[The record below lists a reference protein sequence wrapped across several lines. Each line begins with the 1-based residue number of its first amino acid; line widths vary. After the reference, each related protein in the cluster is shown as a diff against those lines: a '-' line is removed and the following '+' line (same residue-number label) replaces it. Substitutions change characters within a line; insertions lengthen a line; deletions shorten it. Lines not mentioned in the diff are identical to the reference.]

1 MRKYR
6 LSEEQRAFSYQEDDT
21 KKSVLLR
28 QIIAISDFNDVI
40 AGTAG
45 GWIDRETVLAQE
57 GNCWIYD
64 QNAIAFGGTVISGN
78 TRITGTSVLWG
89 EVYATD
95 NVWIDN
101 SEISQGAYI
110 SDSVTIHDS
119 LVCGQ
124 CRIFGHALINQ
135 HSMIV
140 AAQGLTPDHQ
150 LLLQIYDRARVSA
163 SRIVHQAQ
171 IYGDAVIRYA
181 FIEHRAEVFD
191 FASIEG
197 NEENNVW
204 LCDCAKVYG
213 HAQVKAGIEED
224 AIPTIHYSSQVA
236 EYAIVEG
243 NCALKHHVLVGGNA
257 VVRGGPILLD
267 EHVVIQGES
276 RITGAVIIEN
286 HVELTDHAVVEAF
299 DGDTVHV
306 RGPKVI
312 NGEERITRTPL
323 AGLL

>member
-1 MRKYR
+1 MRKYC
-6 LSEEQRAFSYQEDDT
+6 LSEEQRAFSYQEDGT

-119 LVCGQ
+119 LVYGQ
-124 CRIFGHALINQ
+124 CRIFGHALIDQ

-224 AIPTIHYSSQVA
+224 AIPTIHYSSQVT

-243 NCALKHHVLVGGNA
+243 NCVLKHHVLIGGNA

>member
-1 MRKYR
+1 M
-6 LSEEQRAFSYQEDDT
+6 
-21 KKSVLLR
+21 KSAR
-28 QIIAISDFNDVI
+28 
-40 AGTAG
+40 
-45 GWIDRETVLAQE
+45 
-57 GNCWIYD
+57 
-64 QNAIAFGGTVISGN
+64 
-78 TRITGTSVLWG
+78 
-89 EVYATD
+89 
-95 NVWIDN
+95 
-101 SEISQGAYI
+101 GAYI
-110 SDSVTIHDS
+110 SDSVTISDS

-124 CRIFGHALINQ
+124 CRIFGHALIDQ

-150 LLLQIYDRARVSA
+150 LLLQIYDRAKVSA
-163 SRIVHQAQ
+163 SRIVHRAQ
-171 IYGDAVIRYA
+171 IYGDAVVRYA

-243 NCALKHHVLVGGNA
+243 NCVLKHHVLIGGNA

-299 DGDTVHV
+299 DGDTIHV

-312 NGEERITRTPL
+312 NGEERITRTLL

>member
-1 MRKYR
+1 M
-6 LSEEQRAFSYQEDDT
+6 
-21 KKSVLLR
+21 
-28 QIIAISDFNDVI
+28 
-40 AGTAG
+40 
-45 GWIDRETVLAQE
+45 
-57 GNCWIYD
+57 
-64 QNAIAFGGTVISGN
+64 ISGN

-101 SEISQGAYI
+101 SDISQGAYI

-243 NCALKHHVLVGGNA
+243 NCVLKHHVLIGGNA

-276 RITGAVIIEN
+276 RISGAVIIEN

>member
-6 LSEEQRAFSYQEDDT
+6 LSEEQRAFSYQEDGT

-28 QIIAISDFNDVI
+28 QIIAMSDFNDVI
-40 AGTAG
+40 AGSAG

-95 NVWIDN
+95 NIWIDN
-101 SEISQGAYI
+101 SEIRQGAYI
-110 SDSVTIHDS
+110 SDSVTISDS

-124 CRIFGHALINQ
+124 CRIFGHALIDQ

-150 LLLQIYDRARVSA
+150 LLLQIY
-163 SRIVHQAQ
+163 
-171 IYGDAVIRYA
+171 GDAVVRYA

-204 LCDCAKVYG
+204 LCDCAKVHG

-243 NCALKHHVLVGGNA
+243 NCVLKHHVLIGGNA

-299 DGDTVHV
+299 DGDTIHV

-312 NGEERITRTPL
+312 NGEERITRTLL

>member
-1 MRKYR
+1 
-6 LSEEQRAFSYQEDDT
+6 
-21 KKSVLLR
+21 
-28 QIIAISDFNDVI
+28 
-40 AGTAG
+40 
-45 GWIDRETVLAQE
+45 
-57 GNCWIYD
+57 
-64 QNAIAFGGTVISGN
+64 
-78 TRITGTSVLWG
+78 
-89 EVYATD
+89 
-95 NVWIDN
+95 
-101 SEISQGAYI
+101 
-110 SDSVTIHDS
+110 
-119 LVCGQ
+119 
-124 CRIFGHALINQ
+124 
-135 HSMIV
+135 MIV

-163 SRIVHQAQ
+163 SRIVHCAQ

-243 NCALKHHVLVGGNA
+243 NCVLKHHVLIGGNA

>member
-6 LSEEQRAFSYQEDDT
+6 LSEEQRAFSYQDDGT

-28 QIIAISDFNDVI
+28 QIIAMSDFNDVI
-40 AGTAG
+40 AETAG

-110 SDSVTIHDS
+110 SDSVTIRDS

-124 CRIFGHALINQ
+124 CRIFGHALIDQ

-171 IYGDAVIRYA
+171 IYGDAVVRYA

-191 FASIEG
+191 FASVEG

-224 AIPTIHYSSQVA
+224 ASSQVA

-243 NCALKHHVLVGGNA
+243 NCVLKHHVLIGGNA

-276 RITGAVIIEN
+276 RITGAVIIEK

>member
-6 LSEEQRAFSYQEDDT
+6 LSEEQRAFSYQEDGT

-28 QIIAISDFNDVI
+28 QIIAMRDFNDVI

-64 QNAIAFGGTVISGN
+64 QNAIAFGRTVISGN
-78 TRITGTSVLWG
+78 TRITGTCVLWG

-95 NVWIDN
+95 NAWIDN
-101 SEISQGAYI
+101 SEISQGAHI
-110 SDSVTIHDS
+110 SDSVTIRDS

-124 CRIFGHALINQ
+124 CRIFGHALIDQ
-135 HSMIV
+135 YSMII

-171 IYGDAVIRYA
+171 IYGNAVVRYA

-236 EYAIVEG
+236 EYAIAEG
-243 NCALKHHVLVGGNA
+243 NCVLKHHVLIGGNA
-257 VVRGGPILLD
+257 VVRGGPVLLD
-267 EHVVIQGES
+267 EHVILQGES

-299 DGDTVHV
+299 DGDTIHV

>member
-1 MRKYR
+1 
-6 LSEEQRAFSYQEDDT
+6 
-21 KKSVLLR
+21 
-28 QIIAISDFNDVI
+28 
-40 AGTAG
+40 
-45 GWIDRETVLAQE
+45 
-57 GNCWIYD
+57 
-64 QNAIAFGGTVISGN
+64 
-78 TRITGTSVLWG
+78 
-89 EVYATD
+89 
-95 NVWIDN
+95 
-101 SEISQGAYI
+101 
-110 SDSVTIHDS
+110 
-119 LVCGQ
+119 
-124 CRIFGHALINQ
+124 GHALIDQ

-171 IYGDAVIRYA
+171 IYGDAVVRYA

-191 FASIEG
+191 FASVEG

-243 NCALKHHVLVGGNA
+243 NCVLKHHVLIGGNA
-257 VVRGGPILLD
+257 VVCGGPILLD

>member
-1 MRKYR
+1 
-6 LSEEQRAFSYQEDDT
+6 
-21 KKSVLLR
+21 
-28 QIIAISDFNDVI
+28 
-40 AGTAG
+40 
-45 GWIDRETVLAQE
+45 
-57 GNCWIYD
+57 

-110 SDSVTIHDS
+110 SDSVTIRDS
-119 LVCGQ
+119 LVYGQ
-124 CRIFGHALINQ
+124 CRIFGHALIDQ

-171 IYGDAVIRYA
+171 IYGDAVVRYA

-191 FASIEG
+191 FASVEG

-243 NCALKHHVLVGGNA
+243 NCVLKHHVLIGGNA

-276 RITGAVIIEN
+276 RISGAVIIEN

>member
-1 MRKYR
+1 
-6 LSEEQRAFSYQEDDT
+6 
-21 KKSVLLR
+21 
-28 QIIAISDFNDVI
+28 
-40 AGTAG
+40 
-45 GWIDRETVLAQE
+45 
-57 GNCWIYD
+57 
-64 QNAIAFGGTVISGN
+64 
-78 TRITGTSVLWG
+78 
-89 EVYATD
+89 
-95 NVWIDN
+95 
-101 SEISQGAYI
+101 
-110 SDSVTIHDS
+110 
-119 LVCGQ
+119 
-124 CRIFGHALINQ
+124 
-135 HSMIV
+135 MIV

-171 IYGDAVIRYA
+171 IYGDAVVRYA

-243 NCALKHHVLVGGNA
+243 NCVLKHHVLVGGNA

-306 RGPKVI
+306 RGPKSLTARSALR
-312 NGEERITRTPL
+312 ERRWQGYCESIIRAYKFTSS
-323 AGLL
+323 

>member
-1 MRKYR
+1 M
-6 LSEEQRAFSYQEDDT
+6 
-21 KKSVLLR
+21 
-28 QIIAISDFNDVI
+28 IA
-40 AGTAG
+40 
-45 GWIDRETVLAQE
+45 QK
-57 GNCWIYD
+57 
-64 QNAIAFGGTVISGN
+64 
-78 TRITGTSVLWG
+78 
-89 EVYATD
+89 
-95 NVWIDN
+95 
-101 SEISQGAYI
+101 
-110 SDSVTIHDS
+110 
-119 LVCGQ
+119 
-124 CRIFGHALINQ
+124 
-135 HSMIV
+135 
-140 AAQGLTPDHQ
+140 
-150 LLLQIYDRARVSA
+150 VSA

-171 IYGDAVIRYA
+171 IYGDAVVRYA

-191 FASIEG
+191 FASVEG

-243 NCALKHHVLVGGNA
+243 NCVLKHHVLVGGNA

-299 DGDTVHV
+299 DGDRFMSVV
-306 RGPKVI
+306 KVI
-312 NGEERITRTPL
+312 NGEERITRTRWRGYCESIIRAYKFTSSWHHSELPACFRQFKDKTIAQSDTVALRIIHPTFDHEASKFTRLGVMMNQCLQRLRNDPL
-323 AGLL
+323 PLMRFVQPVADFSGFIQWFNTIKRDNADKFIFFENHEHFGIAALMQHHITLHRFSRVLFTLNKLRPV

>member
-1 MRKYR
+1 MRAGSCLTRRHLPKKMPKKKR
-6 LSEEQRAFSYQEDDT
+6 LTHHAVINILTFIRRWREILIQPCFTD
-21 KKSVLLR
+21 SVALTTQIHPHIDRISGVRSRIPVKLNTITINGFNIENFDLLR
-28 QIIAISDFNDVI
+28 FP
-40 AGTAG
+40 
-45 GWIDRETVLAQE
+45 
-57 GNCWIYD
+57 
-64 QNAIAFGGTVISGN
+64 
-78 TRITGTSVLWG
+78 TGKR
-89 EVYATD
+89 
-95 NVWIDN
+95 N
-101 SEISQGAYI
+101 
-110 SDSVTIHDS
+110 
-119 LVCGQ
+119 
-124 CRIFGHALINQ
+124 
-135 HSMIV
+135 
-140 AAQGLTPDHQ
+140 
-150 LLLQIYDRARVSA
+150 
-163 SRIVHQAQ
+163 HQAQ
-171 IYGDAVIRYA
+171 IYGDAVVRYA

-191 FASIEG
+191 FASVEG

-243 NCALKHHVLVGGNA
+243 NCVLKHHVLIGGNA

-299 DGDTVHV
+299 DGDTIHV

-312 NGEERITRTPL
+312 NGEERITRTLL